1 MYKNTK
7 TMPKYE
13 AIEEVIHN
21 NYLFLAV
28 SNKIVE

>member
-1 MYKNTK
+1 
-7 TMPKYE
+7 MPKYE
-13 AIEEVIHN
+13 AVEEVFHN

>member
-1 MYKNTK
+1 
-7 TMPKYE
+7 MPKYGT
-13 AIEEVIHN
+13 IEEVFHN